1 MNSPLDTLLAS
12 HILIVDD
19 TPANVDILKVIL
31 SREGYNVSMAPNGEV
46 ALNVIPRSMPDL
58 ILMDVM
64 MPGLNGFEVCE
75 KLKVDEATKE
85 IPVIFVTAKSET
97 EDIVKAFDVGGVDY
111 ITKPYQYREILSR
124 IKTHLQNQTL
134 LKNNLLLV
142 EQLLKVNVELDKA
155 SRTDSLTGLS
165 NRRDANEKI
174 GQEMVRS
181 ARNEKSFSLVLGDID
196 HFKKINDTY
205 GHEAGDFV
213 LTKVSRLMVDAVRR
227 QDLVSR
233 WGGEEFLIVL
243 PETELAGGAIL
254 AENIRQKIE
263 SEKFVYNEQT
273 MNVKMSFGVC
283 SSGSELSMDELIKK
297 ADDNLYRAK
306 EAGRNKVVS

>member
-1 MNSPLDTLLAS
+1 MNSILDTLLAS
-12 HILIVDD
+12 HVLIVDD

-46 ALNVIPRSMPDL
+46 ALKVIPRSMPDL

-75 KLKVDEATKE
+75 KLKADEATKE
-85 IPVIFVTAKSET
+85 IPVIFVTAKAET
-97 EDIVKAFDVGGVDY
+97 DDIVKAFDVGGVDY
-111 ITKPYQYREILSR
+111 ITKPYQYREVLSR
-124 IKTHLQNQTL
+124 IKTHLQNQSL
-134 LKNNLLLV
+134 LKCNVLLV
-142 EQLLKVNVELDKA
+142 EQLQKANIELDKS

-174 GQEMVRS
+174 EKELIRF
-181 ARNEKSFSLVLGDID
+181 ARNKKDFSLVLGDID
-196 HFKKINDTY
+196 HFKKTNDTY
-205 GHEAGDFV
+205 GHEAGDCI
-213 LTKVSRLMVDAVRR
+213 LTKVSRLMVDAVRA

-243 PETELAGGAIL
+243 PETELAGGATL

-263 SEKFVYNEQT
+263 AEEFVYKEQKI
-273 MNVKMSFGVC
+273 NVSMSFGVC
-283 SSGSELSMDELIKK
+283 SSAPELSMDELVKK

>member
-1 MNSPLDTLLAS
+1 LNSILDTLLAS
-12 HILIVDD
+12 HVLIVDD

-46 ALNVIPRSMPDL
+46 ALKVIPRSMPDL

-75 KLKVDEATKE
+75 KLKADEATKE
-85 IPVIFVTAKSET
+85 IPVIFVTAKAET
-97 EDIVKAFDVGGVDY
+97 DDIVKAFDVGGVDY
-111 ITKPYQYREILSR
+111 ITKPYQYREVLSR
-124 IKTHLQNQTL
+124 IKTHLQNQSL
-134 LKNNLLLV
+134 LKCNVLLV
-142 EQLLKVNVELDKA
+142 EQLQKANIELDKS

-174 GQEMVRS
+174 EKELIRF
-181 ARNEKSFSLVLGDID
+181 ARNKKDFSLVLGDID
-196 HFKKINDTY
+196 HFKKTNDTY
-205 GHEAGDFV
+205 GHEAGDCI
-213 LTKVSRLMVDAVRR
+213 LTKVSRLMVDAVRA

-243 PETELAGGAIL
+243 PETELAGGATL

-263 SEKFVYNEQT
+263 AEEFVYKEQKI
-273 MNVKMSFGVC
+273 NVSMSFGVC
-283 SSGSELSMDELIKK
+283 SSAPELSMDELVKK

>member
-1 MNSPLDTLLAS
+1 MNSVLDTLLAS

-46 ALNVIPRSMPDL
+46 ALKVIPRSMPDL

-75 KLKVDEATKE
+75 KLKADEATKD
-85 IPVIFVTAKSET
+85 IPVIFFTAKSET
-97 EDIVKAFDVGGVDY
+97 DDIVKAFDVGGVDY
-111 ITKPYQYREILSR
+111 ITKPYQYREVLSR
-124 IKTHLQNQTL
+124 IKTHLENQTL
-134 LKNNLLLV
+134 LKCNVLLV
-142 EQLLKVNVELDKA
+142 EQLQKANAELDKS

-165 NRRDANEKI
+165 NRRDVNEKI
-174 GQEMVRS
+174 AQELIRF
-181 ARNEKSFSLVLGDID
+181 ARNEKDFSLILGDID

-205 GHEAGDFV
+205 GHEAGDYV
-213 LTKVSRLMVDAVRR
+213 LTKISTLMVDAVRR

-243 PETELAGGAIL
+243 PETELAGGTKV

-263 SEKFVYNEQT
+263 SEKFIYNEQVI
-273 MNVKMSFGVC
+273 NVTMSFGVC
-283 SSGSELSMDELIKK
+283 GSAPELSMDKLVKK
-297 ADDNLYRAK
+297 ADDNLYQAK
-306 EAGRNKVVS
+306 ETGRNKVVS

>member
-273 MNVKMSFGVC
+273 MNVKISFGVC

>member
-1 MNSPLDTLLAS
+1 LNSPLDTLLAS